1 MLAACLPHASH
12 QQGMNGLGLSGIF
25 SSFSAYLFTRDTP
38 SGLGI
43 VFFLNQ
49 KATIGT
55 GYCL

>member
-1 MLAACLPHASH
+1 MLTTCKSS

-25 SSFSAYLFTRDTP
+25 SSSGAYLFTRDTP

-43 VFFLNQ
+43 VFYQ
-49 KATIGT
+49 KAMIRT